1 MDPPQLDLLL
11 KQLRLPTMRTLW
23 RSFTERADREG
34 WPAARLLAAL
44 ASQEVTDR
52 ERRRFERH
60 RAEAK
65 LPPGK
70 TLDNFDFTL
79 VPAVSKARVGVLAS
93 GDTWLDEGANVLGPP
108 GTGKSHLAA
117 GLGLRLVENGFRVLY
132 QRTANLVQKLQAAR
146 RDLALEGA
154 VRKLYKYHL
163 LILDDFSYVTSEHA
177 ETSVLFELVGARY
190 ENRSLLVIANE
201 PFSAWGRIFGGD
213 AMTLAAVDRLVHR
226 SHIFELN
233 VESYRRRAAIAGGRD
248 ASGRTGIGLTR
259 PRERFDVGTIRDRG
273 SERRPEPSKG
283 ASRNLRSPLNRPS
296 RGETTRF
303 RAIPVANGPRIRPQR
318 PPNRLHPT
326 PIPRRIRLPP
336 PRPGSLRS
344 PRRGG
349 GRPPESALQA
359 DACPPSRSPF
369 APLPRNRHRP
379 RTRSVATPRSHLD
392 CRNVLI
398 LIVAGQRCRRA
409 MAVAREPVRGSAG
422 WWGVTEMY
430 ALYPDHFLAKCI
442 TRYSP

>member
-1 MDPPQLDLLL
+1 MSDRFVVDPPQLDLLL

-93 GDTWLDEGANVLGPP
+93 GDTWLDEGANVLLFGPP

-177 ETSVLFELVGARY
+177 ETSVLFELIGARY

-201 PFSAWGRIFGGD
+201 PFSAWGKIFGGD

-233 VESYRRRAAIAGGRD
+233 VESYRRRAAIAARQAAGGEPADGKHEGGQESGRFPARRARVDGVLSRDSGSPGPANEPGRD
-248 ASGRTGIGLTR
+248 
-259 PRERFDVGTIRDRG
+259 
-273 SERRPEPSKG
+273 
-283 ASRNLRSPLNRPS
+283 NL
-296 RGETTRF
+296 G
-303 RAIPVANGPRIRPQR
+303 
-318 PPNRLHPT
+318 
-326 PIPRRIRLPP
+326 P
-336 PRPGSLRS
+336 PRG
-344 PRRGG
+344 
-349 GRPPESALQA
+349 
-359 DACPPSRSPF
+359 
-369 APLPRNRHRP
+369 
-379 RTRSVATPRSHLD
+379 
-392 CRNVLI
+392 
-398 LIVAGQRCRRA
+398 RRA
-409 MAVAREPVRGSAG
+409 RDHHSYRRASKTGGPGNGRG
-422 WWGVTEMY
+422 
-430 ALYPDHFLAKCI
+430 
-442 TRYSP
+442 

>member
-1 MDPPQLDLLL
+1 MSDRFVVDPPQLDLLL

-79 VPAVSKARVGVLAS
+79 VPAVSKARVGVLAG
-93 GDTWLDEGANVLGPP
+93 GDTWLEEGANVLLFGPP

-132 QRTANLVQKLQAAR
+132 QRTATLVQKLQAAR

-163 LILDDFSYVTSEHA
+163 LILDDFSYVTSENA
-177 ETSVLFELVGARY
+177 ETSVLFELIGARY

-201 PFSAWGRIFGGD
+201 PFSAWGKIFGGD

-233 VESYRRRAAIAGGRD
+233 VESYRRRGGHRSQAGSGAGAGGRE
-248 ASGRTGIGLTR
+248 ARGKTGIGLTR
-259 PRERFDVGTIRDRG
+259 PRERFDAGTIRDRG

-283 ASRNLRSPLNRPS
+283 ASRDLRTPLNRPS
-296 RGETTRF
+296 RGETARF
-303 RAIPVANGPRIRPQR
+303 RAIPVANSPRIRPQR

-349 GRPPESALQA
+349 GKTLSPRCRPTHARRPRSPCHPAPTCPAPPQ
-359 DACPPSRSPF
+359 PPSS
-369 APLPRNRHRP
+369 
-379 RTRSVATPRSHLD
+379 SH
-392 CRNVLI
+392 
-398 LIVAGQRCRRA
+398 
-409 MAVAREPVRGSAG
+409 S
-422 WWGVTEMY
+422 
-430 ALYPDHFLAKCI
+430 
-442 TRYSP
+442 